1 MHATSNSDSS
11 TPPYREVKFEYT
23 PQLPEILTHLRASIL
38 VTTYQA
44 GKLLVLGAKDGKL
57 QISFLDYDQPMGL
70 AVSRECI
77 AIGTRKQMH
86 FLVPAHQTQAGQN
99 QHDGCFVPRSSF
111 YTGSIHGHDLG
122 WGQDGLWIVNT
133 LFSSLATLH
142 EDFSFVPQWRPPFIS
157 QLIDQDR
164 CHLNGMA
171 MENGLP
177 KFVTA
182 MSQTDTAAGW
192 RPNKATSGV
201 VMEVPSGR
209 VVCSQL
215 SMPHSPRLYANKLW
229 VLNSGYGSLGY
240 VNPAD
245 GAYVPVESMPG
256 YTRGLSFCG
265 QFAFVGLS
273 KIRETA
279 VFGGVPIAERRD
291 ELRCGVGVV
300 DLMSGKTV
308 AVFQFLSGVTEIFA
322 VEALSGFTNPLIAGA
337 SVDMQE
343 REVWLVPAED
353 APRPPVESRFPIY
366 TTKRGS
372 NTGEQIPTERSLADR
387 IALSQQFQTNGQ
399 LNEAVATLEQ
409 AIGLS
414 RQPAPLLVDLG
425 NLRQEQ

>member
-1 MHATSNSDSS
+1 MHTSTDPAAR
-11 TPPYREVKFEYT
+11 TPPLREVKFEYT
-23 PQLPEILTHLRASIL
+23 PQFPEILTHIRASVL

-70 AVSRECI
+70 AVSREMI

-86 FLVPAHQTQAGQN
+86 FLVPAHETQAGQN
-99 QHDGCFVPRSSF
+99 DYDGCFVPRSSF

-122 WGQDGLWIVNT
+122 CGQTGLWIVNT

-142 EDFSFVPQWRPPFIS
+142 DDFSFVPQWRPPFIS

-182 MSQTDTAAGW
+182 MSQTDSAAGW

-201 VMEVPSGR
+201 VMEVPSGQ
-209 VVCSQL
+209 VVCSQM
-215 SMPHSPRLYANKLW
+215 SMPHSPRLYADRLW
-229 VLNSGYGSLGY
+229 VLNSGLGSFGY
-240 VNPAD
+240 VDPAN
-245 GAYVPVESMPG
+245 GSYEAVEAMPG

-279 VFGGVPIAERRD
+279 IFGGVPIAKRRD
-291 ELRCGVGVV
+291 ELRCGIGVV
-300 DLMSGKTV
+300 DLTTGKTV

-322 VEALSGFTNPLIAGA
+322 VEALAGFSNPLIAGA

-343 REVWLVPAED
+343 REVWVVPAEG
-353 APRPPVESRFPIY
+353 APRPQVEPRMPIY
-366 TTKRGS
+366 SSKHNASS
-372 NTGEQIPTERSLADR
+372 N
-387 IALSQQFQTNGQ
+387 
-399 LNEAVATLEQ
+399 
-409 AIGLS
+409 
-414 RQPAPLLVDLG
+414 
-425 NLRQEQ
+425 